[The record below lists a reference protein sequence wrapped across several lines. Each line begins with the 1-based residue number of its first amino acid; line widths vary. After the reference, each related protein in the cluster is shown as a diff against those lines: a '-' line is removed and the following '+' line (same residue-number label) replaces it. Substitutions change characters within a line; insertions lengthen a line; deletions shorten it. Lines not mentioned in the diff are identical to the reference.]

1 MGYLSNLSELEVNL
15 LIDLISESIEDELSQ
30 YEELDFY
37 DGFVFLFRKW
47 MNENLS
53 EDQKN
58 YPFSLLSKKYG
69 DKFAR
74 DILGDSYNTYYSNDR
89 PFNANYWDIRHF
101 MQLVIRKGL
110 HKLPSARKQEK
121 FTEKYKKALDVF
133 IKKLKIPDFVK
144 LEVDEKNP
152 YDLYIKYIIDYPTYL
167 KNNDS
172 FPRSYGFSRKLSD
185 FVSDYLGI
193 PIGSPINGELRITV
207 DEKMVNVDEWINNV
221 FKKDI
226 KKQIKSLPDT
236 NRIKKMV
243 FTPSKNDMSTLK
255 FYFQDFTSYE
265 MKRAIRQKVVDLL
278 DSLGYEKI
286 RVEIPY

>member
-1 MGYLSNLSELEVNL
+1 
-15 LIDLISESIEDELSQ
+15 
-30 YEELDFY
+30 
-37 DGFVFLFRKW
+37 